1 MLYTVPTGQNPTS
14 VITSPDRKKALYQMA
29 CKHDLVI
36 IEDDPYH
43 YLQFPHN
50 SGEAARLMRAAPL
63 ACHLDPMLM

>member
-14 VITSPDRKKALYQMA
+14 VITSPERKKALYQMA

-50 SGEAARLMRAAPL
+50 SGEAGKLMQAAFCMSCWIP
-63 ACHLDPMLM
+63 C